1 MDINEIKRILK
12 TNKKSLS
19 DKYGIIRI
27 GIFGSYTLNLQN
39 EKSDIDIAI
48 EMDKK
53 KKNIHNFF
61 AAKRFLEQQLGRNVD
76 VGFEHSLKPSVK
88 KSIETNMIYV

>member
-12 TNKKSLS
+12 ANKKSLS
-19 DKYGIIRI
+19 DKYGITRI

-53 KKNIHNFF
+53 KKISII
-61 AAKRFLEQQLGRNVD
+61 
-76 VGFEHSLKPSVK
+76 SLLLNDFSNNNLA
-88 KSIETNMIYV
+88 ETLISDLNTR